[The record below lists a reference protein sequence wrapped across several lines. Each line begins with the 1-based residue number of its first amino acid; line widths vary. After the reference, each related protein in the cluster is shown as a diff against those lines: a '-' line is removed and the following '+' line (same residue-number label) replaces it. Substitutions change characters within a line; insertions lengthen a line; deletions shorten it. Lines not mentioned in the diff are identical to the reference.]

1 MDGIESVFLTK
12 RDVCKLV
19 SLSPAHIDRLERMQ
33 RFPTRFSLTGARNG
47 KVGWARNEVLEW
59 CAARVR
65 RTLKPLADD
74 SQ

>member
-12 RDVCKLV
+12 REVCKLV
-19 SLSPAHIDRLERMQ
+19 SLSPAHIDRLERSA
-33 RFPTRFSLTGARNG
+33 RFPTRFSLTGATNG
-47 KVGWARNEVLEW
+47 KVGWLRGEILEW

-74 SQ
+74 SV